1 MSPLERK
8 DLLEE
13 IHKLIIKA
21 NQNIQTLQ
29 FDIKQTQFKK
39 EFESKLQ
46 RLRESLNQC
55 QLTFNEKKKG
65 YKYEIQLDQEKQMLD
80 YIDNEGPEMFG
91 QLNSVANN
99 TDIDQVQLTDFLK
112 NGISQPDQENLNSHK
127 KQTWLENM
135 NKSGKKDGVTDD
147 KNNKN

>member
-39 EFESKLQ
+39 EFDLKLQ
-46 RLRESLNQC
+46 RLRETLNQC
-55 QLTFNEKKKG
+55 
-65 YKYEIQLDQEKQMLD
+65 
-80 YIDNEGPEMFG
+80 
-91 QLNSVANN
+91 
-99 TDIDQVQLTDFLK
+99 
-112 NGISQPDQENLNSHK
+112 
-127 KQTWLENM
+127 
-135 NKSGKKDGVTDD
+135 
-147 KNNKN
+147 